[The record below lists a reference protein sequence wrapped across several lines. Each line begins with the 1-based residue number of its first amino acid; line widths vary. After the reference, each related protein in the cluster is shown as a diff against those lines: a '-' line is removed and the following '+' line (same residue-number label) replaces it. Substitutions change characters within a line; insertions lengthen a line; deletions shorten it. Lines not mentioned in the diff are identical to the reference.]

1 MGLPVLLC
9 TLYSVDGGAAV
20 RTRIFID
27 FWNFQLGWKERAP
40 AGVNCDW
47 TLLPPTLVTA
57 AGSLFVNVG
66 QAAAPLQLE
75 ETLLYAS
82 VDPAAEG
89 NLTKWLKNFIEPK
102 PSWRVHIRE
111 RKPQPKSLHCRSCST
126 VTDKCPACG
135 TPFVGKPEKGID
147 SRIVTDLLS
156 LAWQDAYDVA
166 ILVSSDAD
174 FIPAVERIQE
184 KGLKVVNAGWHNK
197 GFDLKGACWANFSLD
212 ALIPG
217 MRRP

>member
-1 MGLPVLLC
+1 M
-9 TLYSVDGGAAV
+9 

-27 FWNFQLGWKERAP
+27 FWNFQLGWKERASG
-40 AGVNCDW
+40 ANCDW
-47 TLLPPTLVTA
+47 TLLPPTLITS

-66 QAAAPLQLE
+66 HTEPLQLE

-82 VDPAAEG
+82 VDPDTDG
-89 NLTKWLKNFIEPK
+89 SLVRWLKTFIEPK

-111 RKPQPKSLHCRSCST
+111 RKPQTKRLHCRNCSA
-126 VTDKCPACG
+126 VTDKCPTCSK
-135 TPFVGKPEKGID
+135 PFIGKPEKGID
-147 SRIVTDLLS
+147 TRIVTDLLS

-166 ILVSSDAD
+166 VLVSSDAD

-184 KGLKVVNAGWHNK
+184 KGLKVVNAGWQNK
-197 GFDLKGACWANFSLD
+197 GFDLKGACWANFTLD

-217 MRRP
+217 MRRT